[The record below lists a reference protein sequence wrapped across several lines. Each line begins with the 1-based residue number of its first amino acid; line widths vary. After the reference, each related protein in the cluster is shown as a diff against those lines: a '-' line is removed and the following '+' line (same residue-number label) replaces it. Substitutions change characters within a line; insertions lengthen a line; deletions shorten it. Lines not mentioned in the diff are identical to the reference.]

1 MAHTLATQC
10 DTAFRVSLD
19 VQSLHLTDEQFYL
32 LCRDN
37 NELQLELSAEGELI
51 IMSPAYSKTGWKEAK
66 IVYRLAEWAEKD
78 GTGRYYGP
86 SAGFTLPNSAK
97 RAPDASWIS
106 RRTWESLRPE
116 DREKMARVCP
126 DFVVELGS
134 ETNPVSE
141 LEKKMTEYIQ
151 NGAKLGWLLDTK
163 ERRVHV
169 YRPRQDVECLENPH
183 ELSGEDVLP
192 GFRFDFQEIVSE

>member
-86 SAGFTLPNSAK
+86 SAGFTL
-97 RAPDASWIS
+97 R
-106 RRTWESLRPE
+106 
-116 DREKMARVCP
+116 
-126 DFVVELGS
+126 S
-134 ETNPVSE
+134 E
-141 LEKKMTEYIQ
+141 
-151 NGAKLGWLLDTK
+151 
-163 ERRVHV
+163 ERRVGK
-169 YRPRQDVECLENPH
+169 ECRSRWSPYH
-183 ELSGEDVLP
+183 
-192 GFRFDFQEIVSE
+192 